1 MSSVI
6 QRKQDKLAYLR
17 EKDPCMPLQIKT
29 DDKKVLP
36 WKNIRA
42 LSLSL
47 SLSLSNSLAVSHFT
61 CFVKDT
67 GFGKVG
73 EKCMGNVVERFVFV
87 CLSRTTSTPPLF
99 FYFLLQKML
108 SLLIEKVDRLFSFL
122 REKVPIEF
130 NA

>member
-1 MSSVI
+1 
-6 QRKQDKLAYLR
+6 
-17 EKDPCMPLQIKT
+17 
-29 DDKKVLP
+29 
-36 WKNIRA
+36 
-42 LSLSL
+42 
-47 SLSLSNSLAVSHFT
+47 
-61 CFVKDT
+61 
-67 GFGKVG
+67 
-73 EKCMGNVVERFVFV
+73 MGNVVERFVFV